1 MIAVEQRSQRGET
14 IVSGLCEGRVA
25 IVTGAGRGI
34 GREHALMLAAEG
46 AKVVVNDLG
55 GSASGE
61 GTDAGPAQQVV
72 DEIVAAGG
80 EAVANTE
87 DISDWAGA
95 ERIVA
100 QAVETF
106 GGLHVLVNNA
116 GVTKDNMLFKMT
128 EEDWDTCV
136 DISLKGSFLM
146 AQAAQKHMVAA
157 KYGKI
162 VNLSSIS
169 ALGNRGQSNYS
180 AAKAGI
186 QGLTA
191 TMAIELGPFNVNVNA
206 VAPGFVQTPMTEAT
220 AGRMGITVEE
230 FVNGAAA
237 THPLRRVAQPE
248 DIAAVIAFLASEDA
262 RHVTGQTIYVN
273 GGKFTV

>member
-1 MIAVEQRSQRGET
+1 V
-14 IVSGLCEGRVA
+14 GRFEERVVL
-25 IVTGAGRGI
+25 ITGAAQGI
-34 GREHALMLAAEG
+34 GAATARRFAAEG
-46 AKVVVNDLG
+46 ARVAVVDLSEERGKGTVEEITEAGGTAIAIGADVSKSDSATAAVERTVEELG
-55 GSASGE
+55 G
-61 GTDAGPAQQVV
+61 
-72 DEIVAAGG
+72 I
-80 EAVANTE
+80 
-87 DISDWAGA
+87 
-95 ERIVA
+95 
-100 QAVETF
+100 
-106 GGLHVLVNNA
+106 HVLVNNA
-116 GVTKDNMLFKMT
+116 GVTRDNMLFKMT
-128 EEDWDTCV
+128 EEDWDVCV

-146 AQAAQKHMVAA
+146 AQAAQKHMVEAR
-157 KYGKI
+157 YGKI
-162 VNLSSIS
+162 INTSSIA

-191 TMAIELGPFNVNVNA
+191 TMAIELGPFNINVNA

-220 AGRMGITVEE
+220 AARIGITAEE
-230 FVNGAAA
+230 FVSQAAA

>member
-1 MIAVEQRSQRGET
+1 MGRFGE
-14 IVSGLCEGRVA
+14 RVVL
-25 IVTGAGRGI
+25 ITGAAQGI
-34 GREHALMLAAEG
+34 GAATARRFAAEG
-46 AKVVVNDLG
+46 ARVAVVDLSEERGAGTVEEITSAGGTAIAIGADVSKTDSVNAAISRTVEELG
-55 GSASGE
+55 G
-61 GTDAGPAQQVV
+61 
-72 DEIVAAGG
+72 I
-80 EAVANTE
+80 
-87 DISDWAGA
+87 
-95 ERIVA
+95 
-100 QAVETF
+100 
-106 GGLHVLVNNA
+106 HVLVNNA

-136 DISLKGSFLM
+136 DVSLKGSFLM
-146 AQAAQKHMVAA
+146 AQAAQKHMVEAR
-157 KYGKI
+157 YGKI
-162 VNLSSIS
+162 INLSSIS

-191 TMAIELGPFNVNVNA
+191 TMAIELGPFNINVNA

>member
-1 MIAVEQRSQRGET
+1 MGRFGE
-14 IVSGLCEGRVA
+14 RVVV
-25 IVTGAGRGI
+25 VTGAAQGI
-34 GREHALMLAAEG
+34 GAATARRFASEG
-46 AKVVVNDLG
+46 ARVVVVDLSEERG
-55 GSASGE
+55 A
-61 GTDAGPAQQVV
+61 GTVE
-72 DEIVAAGG
+72 EITSAGG
-80 EAVANTE
+80 TAIA
-87 DISDWAGA
+87 IGA
-95 ERIVA
+95 DVSKTDSVNAAIERT
-100 QAVETF
+100 VEQF
-106 GGLHVLVNNA
+106 GGIHVLVNNA

>member
-1 MIAVEQRSQRGET
+1 MGRFGE
-14 IVSGLCEGRVA
+14 RVVV
-25 IVTGAGRGI
+25 ITGAAQGI
-34 GREHALMLAAEG
+34 GAATARRFAAEG
-46 AKVVVNDLG
+46 ARVAVVDLSEERGAGTVEEITSAGGTAIAIGADVSKSDSVNAAVERVVEELG
-55 GSASGE
+55 G
-61 GTDAGPAQQVV
+61 
-72 DEIVAAGG
+72 I
-80 EAVANTE
+80 
-87 DISDWAGA
+87 
-95 ERIVA
+95 
-100 QAVETF
+100 
-106 GGLHVLVNNA
+106 HVLVNNA

-128 EEDWDTCV
+128 EEDWDVCV

-146 AQAAQKHMVAA
+146 AKAAQAHMVQQ

-169 ALGNRGQSNYS
+169 ALGIRGQTNYS

-191 TMAIELGPFNVNVNA
+191 TMAIELGPFNINVNA

-230 FVNGAAA
+230 FIEGAAK

-248 DIAAVIAFLASEDA
+248 DIAAVIAFLSSEDA

>member
-1 MIAVEQRSQRGET
+1 V
-14 IVSGLCEGRVA
+14 GRFADRVV
-25 IVTGAGRGI
+25 IVTGAAQGI
-34 GREHALMLAAEG
+34 GAATAIRFASEG
-46 AKVVVNDLG
+46 AKV
-55 GSASGE
+55 A
-61 GTDAGPAQQVV
+61 VV
-72 DEIVAAGG
+72 DLSEERGKSTVEEIVEAGG
-80 EAVANTE
+80 TAIAV
-87 DISDWAGA
+87 GA
-95 ERIVA
+95 DVSKA
-100 QAVETF
+100 DSVDAAVEKVVAEL

-128 EEDWDTCV
+128 EEDWDICV

-146 AQAAQKHMVAA
+146 AKAAQKQMVAQ
-157 KYGKI
+157 KWGKI
-162 VNLSSIS
+162 INTSSIS

-206 VAPGFVQTPMTEAT
+206 VAPGFVQTPMTNAT
-220 AGRMGITVEE
+220 AERMGITVEE
-230 FVNGAAA
+230 FVGGAAA

-248 DIAAVIAFLASEDA
+248 DIASVVAFLASEDA

>member
-1 MIAVEQRSQRGET
+1 MGRFGE
-14 IVSGLCEGRVA
+14 RVVV
-25 IVTGAGRGI
+25 VTGAAQGI
-34 GREHALMLAAEG
+34 GAATARRFASEG
-46 AKVVVNDLG
+46 ARVVVVDLSEERG
-55 GSASGE
+55 A
-61 GTDAGPAQQVV
+61 GTVE
-72 DEIVAAGG
+72 EITSAGG
-80 EAVANTE
+80 TAIAV
-87 DISDWAGA
+87 GA
-95 ERIVA
+95 DVSKTDSVNAAIERT
-100 QAVETF
+100 VEQF
-106 GGLHVLVNNA
+106 GGIHVLVNNA